1 MNNEIILTIFV
12 QSIAFIAAFVKMFT
26 DMKLKLKELEIRL
39 YGVEKKDNEMSQKL
53 EKIFASLNEI
63 KLALKDKFTWNNADF
78 VSVATN
84 KRTVTLSYTTTAGY
98 TAGEFKY
105 ELQVDTGSGIYTW
118 MIGYIE
124 VQDQITS

>member
-63 KLALKDKFTWNNADF
+63 KLALKDK
-78 VSVATN
+78 
-84 KRTVTLSYTTTAGY
+84 
-98 TAGEFKY
+98 
-105 ELQVDTGSGIYTW
+105 
-118 MIGYIE
+118 
-124 VQDQITS
+124 QDKL

>member
-39 YGVEKKDNEMSQKL
+39 HAVEKKDNEMGQKL

-63 KLALKDKFTWNNADF
+63 KLSLKDK
-78 VSVATN
+78 
-84 KRTVTLSYTTTAGY
+84 
-98 TAGEFKY
+98 
-105 ELQVDTGSGIYTW
+105 
-118 MIGYIE
+118 
-124 VQDQITS
+124 QDKP

>member
-63 KLALKDKFTWNNADF
+63 KLALKDK
-78 VSVATN
+78 
-84 KRTVTLSYTTTAGY
+84 
-98 TAGEFKY
+98 
-105 ELQVDTGSGIYTW
+105 
-118 MIGYIE
+118 
-124 VQDQITS
+124 QDKP